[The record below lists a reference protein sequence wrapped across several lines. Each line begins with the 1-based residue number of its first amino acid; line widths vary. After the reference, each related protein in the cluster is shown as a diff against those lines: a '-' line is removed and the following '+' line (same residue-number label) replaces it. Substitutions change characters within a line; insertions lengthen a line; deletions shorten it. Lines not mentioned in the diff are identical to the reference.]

1 MEMWVALLL
10 CKASVVA
17 LWTAL
22 GRRPLA
28 AARAEETLRAKAVPA
43 LREAAL
49 CATLMM
55 RVEGAEEVQAE
66 FAQNEKAVPR
76 ALAVYQRAQNHTPMC
91 RRTRLVLTPVLGQ
104 WQVDKARPWTSHMK
118 RPAVVLVQQPR
129 AVPSPY
135 TRHDRQQCSSHRPPS
150 FATALLADWEC
161 CPQAAQ
167 PGACSAAFY
176 ASHGRVVGL
185 VAGHRIGC

>member
-1 MEMWVALLL
+1 MWVALLL
-10 CKASVVA
+10 CTASVVA

-66 FAQNEKAVPR
+66 FAHNEKAVPR
-76 ALAVYQRAQNHTPMC
+76 KSIITSSSFALCCVGSYMHRFFAAELIMC
-91 RRTRLVLTPVLGQ
+91 T
-104 WQVDKARPWTSHMK
+104 
-118 RPAVVLVQQPR
+118 
-129 AVPSPY
+129 
-135 TRHDRQQCSSHRPPS
+135 PS
-150 FATALLADWEC
+150 FLLK
-161 CPQAAQ
+161 
-167 PGACSAAFY
+167 Y
-176 ASHGRVVGL
+176 H
-185 VAGHRIGC
+185 